1 MQYCMA
7 LPKHFLQSVNY
18 SNLTTARTSQD
29 GFGRGRW
36 HDFLYASTFA
46 SALGVWP
53 FTDVLMS
60 TNRADL
66 MLATLSAGPVGIGD
80 ALGNIAGANV
90 LRAVRPDGV
99 IVKPDVAITP
109 TDDTF
114 IADSQGIDVPMVAS
128 TYSDLGNGVRGI
140 YFFAYARAANTSF
153 TVTPAAYG
161 INGAAWLYRDSAGT
175 GQLIQP
181 NASVTIDVTTTAEL
195 FVLMPVGRAGIAFL
209 GDKGHFVSLGRKRI
223 SDFIDGPRLEVEIQF
238 TSGEKDRTLFGYS
251 PKAVAV
257 MSIAGGHSGLTWDP
271 VTQMFSVVV
280 HPGKE
285 GTARIRMIH
294 SFAPGGINHLAN

>member
-1 MQYCMA
+1 
-7 LPKHFLQSVNY
+7 
-18 SNLTTARTSQD
+18 
-29 GFGRGRW
+29 
-36 HDFLYASTFA
+36 
-46 SALGVWP
+46 
-53 FTDVLMS
+53 
-60 TNRADL
+60 
-66 MLATLSAGPVGIGD
+66 MLATLSAGPVAIGD
-80 ALGNIAGANV
+80 ALGNIAGGNV

-114 IADSQGIDVPMVAS
+114 IADAQGIDVPMVAS
-128 TYSDLGNGVRGI
+128 TFSDLGNGVRGI

-153 TVTPAAYG
+153 TLNPSTYG
-161 INGAAWLYRDSAGT
+161 ITGAAWLYRYTAGT

-181 NASVTIDVTTTAEL
+181 NASVTLDVTTTAEL

-223 SDFIDGPRLEVEIQF
+223 SDFVDGARLEVEIQF
-238 TSGEKDRTLFGYS
+238 APGEKNRTVFGYS

-257 MSIAGGHSGLTWDP
+257 MSMTGGHSGLSWDP
-271 VTQMFSVVV
+271 ATQMFSVVV

-294 SFAPGGINHLAN
+294 SSASGGGNHSAN